1 MTMKTNSVG
10 LIPLARR
17 WDRLSPVLCAI
28 VVASTLLAAASLSAR
43 GRETAGGIQGSAM
56 EGPLAAHPPIA
67 IGGDAGFTPANGV
80 TGGRGTPSD
89 PYTIEG
95 WEINASAAVGIEID
109 NTSAA
114 FIVRSVSLTA
124 GNGSNP
130 FSVAKFTNVTN
141 GRIENAT
148 TGPQATA
155 QMLSFYR
162 ITNNTLRGSPNG
174 VGIDTWFGNQ
184 DILIADNKV
193 SGFGWGMGMYADRN
207 VTITANDVEG
217 NQVWGIGTSASNAT
231 VTYNTLLGNG
241 VGLWIGGSETFVH
254 HNDFINN
261 SQQVDSARGTNH
273 SWDDGYPSGGNFW
286 SDYTG
291 IDVCRGPLQ
300 DDCTGGDGNG
310 DTPRAVNAT
319 ETDRY
324 PLMQPIAQDT
334 TPPVVTITSPA
345 NGTTVE
351 VPTLAVSGTAWD
363 FGGSGVSRVDV
374 RVNSGSWTSANGT
387 SSWTRNVS
395 LVNGTNLVEAR
406 AWDGAGNPSGT
417 VQVYVDYN
425 PPPPPPNYPP
435 YVGNVTWTPWT
446 GNTSTVFTFTAS
458 VWDDHDP
465 PSAIL
470 VRWDW
475 EGDGVWDT
483 PWNVSKTIEH
493 TYPVAGTYTGVLR
506 AIDTGNL
513 TGNGSFTVQVT
524 EPPPPPPPPLTA
536 EISATPTAGT
546 MPLTVSFTSHVTG
559 GVSPYQYQWTLGDG
573 STSPAA
579 NTVHIYVTGGNFT
592 AWLIVYDSARGYALS
607 NYLWVNVTSAAVNLT
622 VIPPTD
628 FVTTRAGVDATVL
641 AVVWGGVPPY
651 TVPSEVVRWHG
662 GV

>member
-43 GRETAGGIQGSAM
+43 GRETAGGIQGSAT
-56 EGPLAAHPPIA
+56 EGPLAAHPPIS
-67 IGGDAGFTPANGV
+67 IEGDAGFTPANGV
-80 TGGRGTPSD
+80 TGGTGTPSD

-114 FIVRSVSLTA
+114 FIVRSVSLTE
-124 GNGSNP
+124 GNAVTGQSPGLISLEWVDRASVRSNRGFTISGSPVRHAEVDGND
-130 FSVAKFTNVTN
+130 
-141 GRIENAT
+141 IESSYIGIFLNE
-148 TGPQATA
+148 
-155 QMLSFYR
+155 SRDVR

-217 NQVWGIGTSASNAT
+217 NQVWGIGTSASSAT

-334 TPPVVTITSPA
+334 T
-345 NGTTVE
+345 
-351 VPTLAVSGTAWD
+351 
-363 FGGSGVSRVDV
+363 
-374 RVNSGSWTSANGT
+374 
-387 SSWTRNVS
+387 
-395 LVNGTNLVEAR
+395 
-406 AWDGAGNPSGT
+406 
-417 VQVYVDYN
+417 
-425 PPPPPPNYPP
+425 
-435 YVGNVTWTPWT
+435 
-446 GNTSTVFTFTAS
+446 
-458 VWDDHDP
+458 
-465 PSAIL
+465 
-470 VRWDW
+470 
-475 EGDGVWDT
+475 
-483 PWNVSKTIEH
+483 
-493 TYPVAGTYTGVLR
+493 
-506 AIDTGNL
+506 
-513 TGNGSFTVQVT
+513 
-524 EPPPPPPPPLTA
+524 
-536 EISATPTAGT
+536 
-546 MPLTVSFTSHVTG
+546 
-559 GVSPYQYQWTLGDG
+559 
-573 STSPAA
+573 
-579 NTVHIYVTGGNFT
+579 
-592 AWLIVYDSARGYALS
+592 
-607 NYLWVNVTSAAVNLT
+607 
-622 VIPPTD
+622 
-628 FVTTRAGVDATVL
+628 
-641 AVVWGGVPPY
+641 
-651 TVPSEVVRWHG
+651 
-662 GV
+662 